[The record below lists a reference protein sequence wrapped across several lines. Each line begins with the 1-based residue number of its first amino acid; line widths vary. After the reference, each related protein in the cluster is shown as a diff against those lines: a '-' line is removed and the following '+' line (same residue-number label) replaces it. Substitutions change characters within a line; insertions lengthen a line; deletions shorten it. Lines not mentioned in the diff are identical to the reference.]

1 MQNELIALWQENQAT
16 VIHVAYQVLLA
27 LGIIVIARVLAGAG
41 KRTLVNT
48 YKRMGKADEML
59 IPIISTTIGYLVYVV
74 AGVVILDLFGVNT
87 ASIIALLGAAG
98 LAIGFALKDTLSNI
112 AAGIMLLFLRPFK
125 SGDYISFGSTVG
137 TVEEINLFTT
147 VLRSFDGLYISCP
160 NSTLW
165 GADITNFTRN
175 GKRRLD
181 ITVSIAYSDSIDTGL
196 NVLRNIVS
204 TEPRVL
210 QEPEPQ
216 TIVFALGESSVD
228 LQLRAWTSV
237 DDFGNTRWDLNKRVK
252 EEIEA
257 AGLTIPFPQREV
269 RVVS

>member
-1 MQNELIALWQENQAT
+1 
-16 VIHVAYQVLLA
+16 
-27 LGIIVIARVLAGAG
+27 
-41 KRTLVNT
+41 
-48 YKRMGKADEML
+48 
-59 IPIISTTIGYLVYVV
+59 
-74 AGVVILDLFGVNT
+74 
-87 ASIIALLGAAG
+87 
-98 LAIGFALKDTLSNI
+98 
-112 AAGIMLLFLRPFK
+112 
-125 SGDYISFGSTVG
+125 
-137 TVEEINLFTT
+137 
-147 VLRSFDGLYISCP
+147 
-160 NSTLW
+160 
-165 GADITNFTRN
+165 
-175 GKRRLD
+175 
-181 ITVSIAYSDSIDTGL
+181 VSIAYSDSIDTGL